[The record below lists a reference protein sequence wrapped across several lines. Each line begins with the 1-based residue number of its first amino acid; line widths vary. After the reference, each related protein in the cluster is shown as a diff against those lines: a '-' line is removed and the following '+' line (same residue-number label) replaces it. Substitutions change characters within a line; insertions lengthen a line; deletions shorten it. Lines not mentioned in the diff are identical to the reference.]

1 MSVILFYH
9 YLLAVSIPD
18 PKALYPFNSWFTT
31 REIDNEQPSGTP
43 VGVTLAVGPNNN
55 DGGSYQFHGSVGSYI
70 EFPNNGGLDVQHS
83 ITILCWLYLE
93 SVEDGPIFSYGT
105 HEQVRGVYF
114 WISNQGNLYA
124 SYAHRNYSQLPS
136 LETHQPL
143 ALNKW
148 HFVGTSYDH
157 DNGIASIWL
166 NGERVVQ
173 QSIGAGI
180 TLATQ
185 DNVRMGA
192 KDDDQRHLLGRI
204 AAIQVFDAAL
214 TARQIL
220 EVKENGLG
228 RHLRPL
234 QLHF

>member
-1 MSVILFYH
+1 MSVILFLLSF

-18 PKALYPFNSWFTT
+18 SKALYPFNSWFSTC
-31 REIDNEQPSGTP
+31 EIDSEQPPGTP
-43 VGVTLAVGPNNN
+43 VGVTLAVGPN
-55 DGGSYQFHGSVGSYI
+55 DDEGGSYQFHGHVSSYV

-93 SVEDGPIFSYGT
+93 SLEDGPIFSYGT
-105 HEQVRGVYF
+105 QEPVWGVYF
-114 WISNQGNLYA
+114 WISCQGNLCA
-124 SYAHRNYSQLPS
+124 SYAHRNYSHLPS
-136 LETHQPL
+136 LATVQPL

-148 HFVGTSYDH
+148 HYVGTSYEH
-157 DNGIASIWL
+157 DTGIASIWL

-192 KDDDQRHLLGRI
+192 KDGDQRYLLGKI
-204 AAIQVFDAAL
+204 AAIQVFETAL
-214 TARQIL
+214 TASQIL
-220 EVKENGLG
+220 KVKKNGLG
-228 RHLRPL
+228 KHL
-234 QLHF
+234 